1 MTKNKTL
8 SISYTPINS
17 IENNDNRDNDEE
29 NDESDCIT
37 TPIVVVLNNYNFILP
52 HTVIIDKY
60 FLPHSSKTIILHN
73 NHFIGP
79 AIPSSIV
86 DDDLFSPSKH
96 PSIFFDDDCV
106 VIAPPSVHKI
116 KIKR

>member
-17 IENNDNRDNDEE
+17 IEDNDNRDDYEE

-52 HTVIIDKY
+52 IPLLLINISSLIPPNPLFYTPII
-60 FLPHSSKTIILHN
+60 I
-73 NHFIGP
+73 
-79 AIPSSIV
+79 
-86 DDDLFSPSKH
+86 
-96 PSIFFDDDCV
+96 
-106 VIAPPSVHKI
+106 
-116 KIKR
+116 